1 MVRSCLVPSNRL
13 VSLSGG
19 CPILQVHTF
28 EDGILSEL
36 LFDPKHGLLNL
47 PLPSVLSLILRL
59 LLLPRHIVGDKLQ
72 LLGLVL
78 LGRFIFT
85 KQAIGTDAETA
96 DQQSPIHDSVIE
108 SSDGFQQSFAE
119 EV

>member
-36 LFDPKHGLLNL
+36 LFNPKHGLLNL

-59 LLLPRHIVGDKLQ
+59 LLLPRHIVGEKIQ

-85 KQAIGTDAETA
+85 KQAIGTDAETYRRS
-96 DQQSPIHDSVIE
+96 SPSPLHAWGSFVR
-108 SSDGFQQSFAE
+108 SDPW
-119 EV
+119 